1 MCLGLFVFFVKVFVV
16 EDVGRGSGSG
26 GVGAFV
32 RCRARNGGGR
42 RDVVPVAAR
51 EHRTSNRGEA

>member
-1 MCLGLFVFFVKVFVV
+1 MFFVKVFVV

-51 EHRTSNRGEA
+51 EHWTSNRGEA

>member
-1 MCLGLFVFFVKVFVV
+1 MFFVKVFVV

-26 GVGAFV
+26 GVRAFV

-51 EHRTSNRGEA
+51 EHWTSNRGEA